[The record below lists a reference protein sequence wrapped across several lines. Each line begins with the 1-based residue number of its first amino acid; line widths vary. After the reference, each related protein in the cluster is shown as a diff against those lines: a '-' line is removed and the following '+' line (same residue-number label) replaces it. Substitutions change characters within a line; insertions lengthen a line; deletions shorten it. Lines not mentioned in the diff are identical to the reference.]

1 MSKKHFAALAAGAS
15 VLLAAVWYFYKPL
28 YYRLYPFDRIR
39 GTVSVSVDGRKAEI
53 SPAEGVSTS
62 DGTAHVSIK
71 AGEYG
76 GYSFNLYADGI
87 SRPVEV
93 SVYHYNWWNV
103 TRFQLECAADT
114 QSETID
120 ISCRYTMLS
129 EEGTELPESFSKT
142 VVYGNERIYI
152 YIG

>member
-1 MSKKHFAALAAGAS
+1 MSKKGFTALAAGAS

-39 GTVSVSVDGRKAEI
+39 GTVSVSVDGRQAEL
-53 SPAEGVSTS
+53 SSAEGLISS
-62 DGTAHVSIK
+62 DGAARVSIK

-76 GYSFNLYADGI
+76 GYSFDLYADGI
-87 SRPVEV
+87 SRPIEINI
-93 SVYHYNWWNV
+93 YHYNWWNV
-103 TRFQLECAADT
+103 TQFQLECAADT

-129 EEGTELPESFSKT
+129 EEGTELPESFCKT
-142 VVYGNERIYI
+142 VAYDSERIYI